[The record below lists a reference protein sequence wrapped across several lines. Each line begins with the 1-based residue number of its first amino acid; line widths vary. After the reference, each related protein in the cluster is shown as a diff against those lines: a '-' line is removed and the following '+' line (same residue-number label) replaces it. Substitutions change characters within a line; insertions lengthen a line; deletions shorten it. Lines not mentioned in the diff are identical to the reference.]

1 MTGPDVSI
9 IIIEYFSL
17 DEVCLCISAIRE
29 NLEDV
34 DHEIIVSS
42 NSCYDRHKQ
51 EMIIR
56 NYPNIIWVFN
66 KTNGGFAEGM
76 NQGLSRATGR
86 YLAIANPDTLVIA
99 GFSQML
105 KFMDTHPDIG
115 AIGPQMIDTEGN
127 IQDNCRPYVSIQNY
141 VIRQLKRIIFRYD
154 TILEKE
160 FDYNRIQTVDWLIG
174 AFMMVSRSAYE
185 LTNGLDKDYF
195 MYGEDLDW
203 CTRIRQKGF
212 EIVYFTIMKIVYSG
226 SRSARKINKHSWI
239 FVKSH
244 FKYWLKFGFFFGY
257 PRKKEIKYDCICKLN
272 QSLYKFD
279 LCHFLSGE

>member
-154 TILEKE
+154 AILEKE

-212 EIVYFTIMKIVYSG
+212 EIVYFPIMKIVYSG

-257 PRKKEIKYDCICKLN
+257 PRKKEIKYD
-272 QSLYKFD
+272 
-279 LCHFLSGE
+279 